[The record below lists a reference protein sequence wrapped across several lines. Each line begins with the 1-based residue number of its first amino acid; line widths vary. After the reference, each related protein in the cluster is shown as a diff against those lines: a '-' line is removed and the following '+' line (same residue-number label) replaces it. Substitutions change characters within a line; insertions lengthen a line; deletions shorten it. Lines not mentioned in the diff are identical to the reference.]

1 MRTLDA
7 TCFPLS
13 GHRLIEASA
22 GTGKTYTITNLY
34 LRLLLGHSEALAR
47 PLAVNEILVLTFTIA
62 ATEELRQRIRDR
74 IFVARQCLAAE
85 DAGHDVFL
93 QFLLDSSTDPAR
105 DTRLLTA
112 ALHLLDEAAI
122 FTIHGVC
129 AQILKE
135 QAFATG
141 TLFDQQLDA
150 DADQLLQ
157 MAAEDCFRAEL
168 LTLPPLQRDIALNL
182 WPTPAALLQ
191 RTRGFIGRHNL
202 AMRPEARNID
212 AQLSQLQA
220 AVQQVRHLWFSSDF
234 PALVRASGVRAN
246 STSITRLAA
255 MSEFLQGDGVFS
267 EHWQYFSTAGLQAN
281 LKKAGAAP
289 DHAIMALLDD
299 ITAAQY
305 LADQVQYNL
314 WHRVMQS
321 LRNNL
326 AQYKITQNQLVL
338 DDLLI
343 NVHKALHQGAMG
355 EALAQQLAS
364 QWPVAMI
371 DEFQDTDDIQYGIF
385 SKIYHRP
392 GPQSLLLI
400 GDPKQA
406 IYQFRG
412 ADIYT
417 YINAKRQVDPQQDM
431 FSLGVNWRSTAGLV
445 TAVNTL
451 FHQPDV
457 FANDQDIPFSPV
469 SPYPGADQTQLLVDG
484 LAATPVTFFTLT
496 QADGTGLTRADASSL
511 AMHYAAE
518 QTARL
523 LHGNATLAGKPV
535 QAGQIAFLVRRHS
548 DMKFARAALAAR
560 HIRSVYVTQES
571 VFSSDTADDLALVLQ
586 AVIEPGNEAALRTA
600 LATRLLQATVS
611 EIAGL
616 NQTAQQ
622 HHALL
627 EEFRAYHERWT
638 KLGVAAMLDAMTR
651 RRQLARKWFRQL
663 DGERQITNLRHL
675 AELLQARASIAPG
688 MHRLLKWFNR
698 ERQAAA
704 NNANEERQLRL
715 ESDQSLVQIVTIHA
729 AKGLEYDIVMIPL
742 AAFGADARG
751 GKPPVLLHE
760 VTADASFATILDL
773 RDIDAVKQQARQENL
788 TEEMRLL
795 YVAITRARYCCY
807 LGYPLYGSRSRNGQ
821 TSLGKLL
828 GVDPQCADASSLVQ
842 QVQALPENLFALVQV
857 TEVPVS
863 PVTSQAPNQPLTPPP
878 AAPSVFDPWRVHS
891 YTGLSHLILRR
902 ELDASATDA
911 PAGYLDDD
919 PGEDP
924 SVLSAASRRGN
935 EGRSSFDQFSFPRGR
950 RIGIGLHTLLE
961 HLDFGAG
968 PEQRALA
975 VARCVSRLGLAQDKA
990 ELETAL
996 ALWLEHILQTPLG
1009 HHTLFRL
1016 AAIPRQD
1023 CLNELEFHFPVN
1035 TGQALVDTLK
1045 AANYLAPDATLALH
1059 QISGMLTGLIDLVV
1073 RVEGRYYLLD
1083 YKSNHLGDTAADY
1096 APAALA
1102 QAIRQHQYDLQYLL
1116 YTVALHRYL
1125 RQRLPGYA
1133 YESHFGGV
1141 CYLFLR
1147 GMDKT
1152 KANSG
1157 VFLDQPAAKLIDQL
1171 DRVLG
1176 GHV

>member
-1 MRTLDA
+1 MITLDA
-7 TCFPLS
+7 TRFPLS

-34 LRLLLGHSEALAR
+34 LRLLLGHSEALTR

-74 IFVARQCLAAE
+74 IFVARECLAAGN
-85 DAGHDVFL
+85 AGKDVFL
-93 QFLLDSSTDPAR
+93 QFLLDTSTDLAR

-157 MAAEDCFRAEL
+157 TAAEDCFRAEL
-168 LTLPPLQRDIALNL
+168 LTLPTLQRDIALNL
-182 WPTPAALLQ
+182 WPTPTVLLQ
-191 RTRGFIGRHNL
+191 RTRGFIGRHNV
-202 AMRPEARNID
+202 AMRPREQDID
-212 AQLSQLQA
+212 AQLLHLQTT
-220 AVQQVRHLWFSSDF
+220 VQQVRDLWFSSDF
-234 PALVRASGVRAN
+234 PALVRASGVKGN

-255 MSEFLQGDGVFS
+255 MSDFLQGDGVFS
-267 EHWQYFSTAGLQAN
+267 ENWQYYSTAGLQAN
-281 LKKAGAAP
+281 LKKAGEP
-289 DHAIMALLDD
+289 PEHAIVGLIDD
-299 ITAAQY
+299 ITAAQS
-305 LADQVQYNL
+305 LSDQVQYNL

-321 LRNNL
+321 LRTNL

-338 DDLLI
+338 DDLLS
-343 NVHKALHQGAMG
+343 NVHKALHQGTMG

-417 YINAKRQVDPQQDM
+417 YINAKRQVDPEQDM

-445 TAVNTL
+445 NAVNTL

-457 FANDQDIPFSPV
+457 FANDKDIPFLPV
-469 SPYPGADQTQLLVDG
+469 SPYPGADKTQLLVNG
-484 LAATPVTFFTLT
+484 TPAKPVTFFTVT
-496 QADGTGLTRADASSL
+496 QADGTGLTKPDASSL
-511 AMHYAAE
+511 AMNYAAE
-518 QTARL
+518 QTAQL
-523 LHGNATLAGKPV
+523 LSGSATLAGKPV
-535 QAGQIAFLVRRHS
+535 KAGQIAFLVRRHG
-548 DMKFARAALAAR
+548 DMKVARAALAAR
-560 HIRSVYVTQES
+560 NIRSVYVTQES

-586 AVIEPGNEAALRTA
+586 AVIEPGNEGALRTA
-600 LATRLLQATVS
+600 LATRLLQATVT

-622 HHALL
+622 QQALL
-627 EEFRAYHERWT
+627 EEFKTYHELWIR
-638 KLGVAAMLDAMTR
+638 LGVAAMVDAINR
-651 RRQLARKWFRQL
+651 RRHLARKWFQQL

-675 AELLQARASIAPG
+675 AELLQARASVAPG

-704 NNANEERQLRL
+704 SNANEERQLRL
-715 ESDQSLVQIVTIHA
+715 ESDQSLVQIVTMHA

-742 AAFGADARG
+742 AAFGADVRG
-751 GKPPVLLHE
+751 EKPPVLLHE
-760 VTADASFATILDL
+760 VSASESFATILDL
-773 RDIDAVKQQARQENL
+773 RDIDAVKLQARQENL

-807 LGYPLYGSRSRNGQ
+807 LGFPLYGARSRSGL

-828 GVDPQCADASSLVQ
+828 GVDPKCADNSSLVQ
-842 QVQALPENLFALVQV
+842 QVSALPEDLFALEQITQV
-857 TEVPVS
+857 LES
-863 PVTSQAPNQPLTPPP
+863 PLANQDSLQQLTPPL
-878 AAPSVFDPWRVHS
+878 AAPHVYDPWRVHS
-891 YTGLSHLILRR
+891 YTGLSHLIQRR
-902 ELDASATDA
+902 EPDLGAADSPT
-911 PAGYLDDD
+911 GYLDDD
-919 PGEDP
+919 QSVVTVPGT
-924 SVLSAASRRGN
+924 RGN
-935 EGRSSFDQFSFPRGR
+935 DAGAGFDQFSFPRGP

-961 HLDFGAG
+961 HLDFGASA
-968 PEQRALA
+968 EQQALA
-975 VARCVSRLGLAQDKA
+975 VERCVSRLGFVTDKA

-996 ALWLEHILQTPLG
+996 SHWLTHMLETPLG
-1009 HHTLFRL
+1009 HNTLFRL
-1016 AAIPRQD
+1016 VDIPRQA
-1023 CLNELEFHFPVN
+1023 CLNELEFHFPVH

-1045 AANYLAPDATLALH
+1045 AAGYLAPDATLALH

-1073 RVEGRYYLLD
+1073 RVDGRYYLID
-1083 YKSNHLGDTAADY
+1083 YKSNHLGDSAADY

-1102 QAIRQHQYDLQYLL
+1102 HAIRQHQYDLQYLL

-1125 RQRLPGYA
+1125 GQRLPDYEYA
-1133 YESHFGGV
+1133 THFGGV

-1147 GMDKT
+1147 GMDKNI
-1152 KANSG
+1152 ANSG
-1157 VFLDQPAAKLIDQL
+1157 VFLDQPDAKLINQL

-1176 GHV
+1176 GQA